1 MKRRLAREIGCAA
14 AFATVA
20 ALHVAAGPAA
30 AQSASEKAKMVLCG
44 AEKDG
49 VHSFTAGPID
59 QAAKEAGIA
68 VTVAADPMSK
78 VNLMKL
84 AEGDCDAAIV
94 QSDVLLL
101 YKADHMSGRLTIAA
115 PLHLFDKYLHLIC
128 RRGTGIE
135 TVDDL
140 LRGQEPY
147 TLLIGEAGSASQM
160 TWKTLGKL
168 EMDYRRVETRQV
180 GGDEALAALLQGED
194 ADCMV
199 RMDGIGTA
207 FMTQVEAA
215 AAQLRLVPLDLFQL
229 RDAEMIEN
237 SVYRAAV
244 IPPESY
250 ANLQAGLAE
259 PAVETMAVGTMLVT
273 DRAWARAHPE
283 QHEALTRATAEAW
296 PSLLKA
302 AGQ

>member
-1 MKRRLAREIGCAA
+1 MRWRLAKEIGCAA
-14 AFATVA
+14 AFATATLVFVVA
-20 ALHVAAGPAA
+20 GSAA
-30 AQSASEKAKMVLCG
+30 AESAGEKAKMVLCG

-59 QAAKEAGIA
+59 RAAKDAGIA

-94 QSDVLLL
+94 QIDALLL
-101 YKADHMSGRLTIAA
+101 YKADHMAGRLMIAA

-128 RRGTGIE
+128 RRGTGIK

-140 LRGQEPY
+140 LRDPDRY
-147 TLLIGEAGSASQM
+147 TLLIGEAGSASEM
-160 TWKTLGKL
+160 TWTALSKL
-168 EMDYRRVETRQV
+168 ESDYRQVGTRRV
-180 GGDEALAALLQGED
+180 GGDEALAALLKGEG
-194 ADCMV
+194 ADCML

-207 FMTQVEAA
+207 FMARIEAEA
-215 AAQLRLVPLDLFQL
+215 TQLRLVPLDLFQL

-237 SVYRAAV
+237 RVYRSAI
-244 IPPESY
+244 IPPDTY

-302 AGQ
+302 VGQ